1 VNKSS
6 DKLST
11 VEDLGFKLVSIYDIF
26 PWLREDVEADE
37 DDRDEEDS
45 FDDSQER

>member
-26 PWLREDVEADE
+26 PWLREDVEVAEENEDE
-37 DDRDEEDS
+37 DDN
-45 FDDSQER
+45 

>member
-6 DKLST
+6 DKPST

-26 PWLREDVEADE
+26 PWLREDVETVE
-37 DDRDEEDS
+37 EEEPDEEGN
-45 FDDSQER
+45 